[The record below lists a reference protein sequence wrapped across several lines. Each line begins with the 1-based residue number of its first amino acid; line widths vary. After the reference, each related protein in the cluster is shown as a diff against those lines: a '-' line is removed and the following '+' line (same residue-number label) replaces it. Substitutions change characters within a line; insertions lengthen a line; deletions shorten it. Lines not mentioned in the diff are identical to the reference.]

1 MTHLDLPLLTVPAAD
16 PGRFSDEPRGRW
28 GDAGGRELCKFFA
41 SGTCRNGDQ
50 CRFSHQQGPSSGRG
64 ARYEEERYEN
74 ERHRGG
80 GMRGED
86 ERWRCMEVNFTK
98 QILDA
103 EFIISATNMFAVIF
117 AIAMIRC

>member
-1 MTHLDLPLLTVPAAD
+1 
-16 PGRFSDEPRGRW
+16 
-28 GDAGGRELCKFFA
+28 
-41 SGTCRNGDQ
+41 
-50 CRFSHQQGPSSGRG
+50 
-64 ARYEEERYEN
+64 
-74 ERHRGG
+74 
-80 GMRGED
+80 MRGEED